1 MVQQEITFNDGS
13 HIFYRKVNGI
23 TRRFIEYAY
32 SPYQREQLKKD
43 PNVEEWYRKQQ
54 RKFIAYKYYYLN
66 ILWSIACV
74 RNESQ
79 RQQLYNELKELHDK
93 VGTEYD
99 DSILNK
105 GFLDTFGKYFEG
117 EEMICEAFFATIY
130 LSMLDHEEGKLTN
143 PNSLGKTK
151 VLKAC
156 EAVILGNTE
165 AWEAAIMIDMEFKD
179 IIDKAI
185 REEGIIEF
193 DYSKDG
199 ESNKYYQLRN
209 IRYSDEYG
217 KKFICGCPINS
228 DKELTFKIERIKD
241 IQLMW
246 DFIFEENIPIEKDGI
261 YAVAF
266 MADNYV
272 DFGLYS
278 YEVGLYLLNRCELE
292 LIDLLAYHYIPF
304 YTEIDNKRWFAFNKT
319 EKAKEDSIYVF
330 AYTMKQG
337 ISVDLEERFDFLLSG
352 YSFQTTE
359 HSEIHYTAILVR
371 KGDGF
376 ENKKLN
382 EGVKILAYSR
392 CPNYSYHNLGVHN
405 DIRLGL
411 KP

>member
-1 MVQQEITFNDGS
+1 MVKKELVFLDGS
-13 HIFYRKVNGI
+13 HIFYRKMLGI
-23 TRRFIEYAY
+23 TRRFIEYGY
-32 SPYQREQLKKD
+32 TPYERRQLEKD
-43 PNVEEWYRKQQ
+43 LSLEKEYKRTI
-54 RKFIAYKYYYLN
+54 RKFIADKYYYLE

-99 DSILNK
+99 DNIINN
-105 GFLDTFGKYFEG
+105 GFINTFGKYLEG
-117 EEMICEAFFATIY
+117 EEIGAAFFSTIY

-193 DYSKDG
+193 DYSNDG
-199 ESNKYYQLRN
+199 ESYKFYQLCN
-209 IRYSDEYG
+209 IRYSEEYG
-217 KKFICGCPINS
+217 KKFICGYPINS

-246 DFIFEENIPIEKDGI
+246 DFIFEENLPIEKDGI

-278 YEVGLYLLNRCELE
+278 YEVGLYLLNRCEFE

-304 YTEIDNKRWFAFNKT
+304 FAKIDNKRWFAFNKT

-337 ISVDLEERFDFLLSG
+337 ISVDMEERYDFLLSG

-376 ENKKLN
+376 ENSKIN
-382 EGVKILAYSR
+382 EGVNILAYSR
-392 CPNYSYHNLGVHN
+392 FPNFSYHNLGVHN